1 MSDKLYTSY
10 GEDKLLDLENQN
22 IVSAFQNAIGGDEP
36 VCHRIDMNATVEA
49 ANVKIDGEAAT
60 PKEVYDMINGTE
72 PYVIHF
78 NGQLPTFF
86 SLTPTDSGYLI
97 YVTAPGSAAV
107 DTNNQL
113 VIIYGSIYATTPAD
127 TWDWVNILSH
137 SGFYIVTGTSRESYT
152 G

>member
-1 MSDKLYTSY
+1 MGDKLYTSY

-78 NGQLPTFF
+78 NGQLPVYF
-86 SLTPTDSGYLI
+86 SLTTADSGYTLQ
-97 YVTAPGSAAV
+97 VTAPDFTKV
-107 DTNNQL
+107 DSNQL
-113 VIIYGSIYATTPAD
+113 VIIYGDIYATTPTD

-137 SGFYIVTGTSRESYT
+137 TSFYTVTGTKVTEAN

>member
-49 ANVKIDGEAAT
+49 ANVKIDGKAAT

-86 SLTPTDSGYLI
+86 RLMPVDSGYAI
-97 YVTAPGSAAV
+97 FVTAPDFSTV
-107 DTNNQL
+107 DSNQL
-113 VIIYGSIYATTPAD
+113 VITYGSIGTTTPAD

-137 SGFYIVTGTSRESYT
+137 TSFYTVTGTQLTKSN